1 MVQHEPRRYRAFISY
16 SHRDKAVTQ
25 WLHHALETY
34 RIPKAL
40 IGKETRVG
48 PVPARLTPIFR
59 DRDELP
65 ASGDLGRELRAAL
78 ENSMF
83 LVVIC
88 SPASAKSMWVNEEI
102 KSFKKLHGEDRV
114 LALVVGGEPYASNG
128 ANPDQECFPHSL
140 RYTLGP
146 DGEIS
151 DVPAEPI
158 AADAREGA
166 DGKRLAKLKLVAGL
180 TGSRLDELVQRE
192 TQRRI
197 RRLAM
202 ISTGATIGMVFAV
215 GLAVYANSQR
225 LEAVAQRKIA
235 ERESAT
241 ARAAA
246 DYLVDTFKLSN
257 PGVDNPREITALTI
271 LGRSAERARTEL
283 KDQPVVQSRLIAA
296 LGRAYNN
303 LGLSTEA
310 QAALEA
316 SLPAIRSIGVQG
328 AEAELVLADS
338 YFRQGK
344 FDQALASVRSAEKT
358 LAGSTEDTGKLRG
371 QAAYYEGKIRY
382 GQAEMK
388 QAIAAFDRAL
398 AIYKTTPDVQGTQ
411 LASTWENR
419 GLALSDDGQ
428 YEAAETSLSTA
439 LAIGRKANGEEH
451 LRTGQVWFSLG
462 MNAYLAGNMKLA
474 ETRIGKALEI
484 ERKMLDPDNPI
495 LADTLSMLGQIYQGE
510 HRLDEAAKALRESIK
525 VYRARHKNG
534 HYSIGIADVYLGL
547 IESERG
553 NTKKALEYLDDAK
566 VNYDASYGK
575 LHANHGDLLVNRAV
589 VLANAGRMV
598 EARADC
604 AEGLGIL
611 GQTLGADASYTKQ
624 MAKTCADLK
633 PGKA

>member
-1 MVQHEPRRYRAFISY
+1 MQHEPRKYRAFISY
-16 SHRDKAVTQ
+16 SHRDKTVTQ

-48 PVPARLTPIFR
+48 PIPARLTPIFR

-151 DVPAEPI
+151 DIPAEPI

-166 DGKRLAKLKLVAGL
+166 DGKRLAKMKLVAGL
-180 TGSRLDELVQRE
+180 TGARLDELVQRE
-192 TQRRI
+192 TQRRL

-202 ISTGATIGMVFAV
+202 ISTGATIGMIFAV

-271 LGRSAERARTEL
+271 LGRSADRARVEL
-283 KDQPVVQSRLIAA
+283 KGQPVVQSRLIAA
-296 LGRAYNN
+296 LARAYNN
-303 LGLSTEA
+303 LGLSSEA

-316 SLPAIRSIGVQG
+316 ALPAIRSIGTEG
-328 AEAELVLADS
+328 AEAELVLADT

-344 FDQALASVRSAEKT
+344 FEQALATVGRAKQA
-358 LAGSTEDTGKLRG
+358 LAADPEDNGELRG
-371 QAAYYEGKIRY
+371 RAAFYEGRIRY
-382 GQAEMK
+382 GQAETK
-388 QAIAAFDRAL
+388 AAIAAFDQAL
-398 AIYKTTPDVQGTQ
+398 AIYKATPGVPVAHIV
-411 LASTWENR
+411 LAYESR
-419 GLALSDDGQ
+419 GAALSDAGR
-428 YEAAETSLSTA
+428 YAEAEKSLLSA
-439 LAIGRKANGEEH
+439 LAISQKANGESH
-451 LRTGQVWFSLG
+451 LETGQIWTNLS
-462 MNAYLAGNMKLA
+462 MNAFLAGNLPQARDRIAKSLA
-474 ETRIGKALEI
+474 I
-484 ERKMLDPDNPI
+484 ERKMLDADNPI
-495 LADTLSMLGQIYQGE
+495 IADTLSIQGQIYQGLGQ
-510 HRLDEAAKALRESIK
+510 LDLASKSLKEAVK
-525 VYRARHKNG
+525 VYRARYKNG

-553 NTKKALEYLDDAK
+553 NTTKALNYLDDAK

-589 VLANAGRMV
+589 VLAKAGRMV
-598 EARADC
+598 EAKSDC
-604 AEGLGIL
+604 AEGLDIL
-611 GQTLGADASYTKQ
+611 GQTLGKDASYTQQ
-624 MAKTCADLK
+624 MAKTCAELK

>member
-1 MVQHEPRRYRAFISY
+1 VQHEPRRYRAFISY
-16 SHRDKAVTQ
+16 SHRDKAITQ

-151 DVPAEPI
+151 DIPAEPI

-180 TGSRLDELVQRE
+180 TGARLDELVQRE
-192 TQRRI
+192 TQRRM

-215 GLAVYANSQR
+215 GLALYANSQR

-235 ERESAT
+235 EQESAT
-241 ARAAA
+241 ARAAS
-246 DYLVDTFKLSN
+246 DYLVETFKLSD

-296 LGRAYNN
+296 LARAYNN
-303 LGLSTEA
+303 LGLSDEA
-310 QAALEA
+310 QTALEA
-316 SLPAIRSIGVQG
+316 SLPVIRKLGPEG
-328 AEAELVLADS
+328 ASAELVLADT
-338 YFRQGK
+338 YLRKGL
-344 FDQALASVRSAEKT
+344 FDRALASVRTAE
-358 LAGSTEDTGKLRG
+358 R
-371 QAAYYEGKIRY
+371 
-382 GQAEMK
+382 
-388 QAIAAFDRAL
+388 AIAADPERYPDIMASAAFAEGRIHYGTADYDPAIKAFNRAL
-398 AIYKTTPDVQGTQ
+398 AVYNRNPEKSLKS
-411 LASTWENR
+411 LASTYEN
-419 GLALSDDGQ
+419 LAAVLSNSGR
-428 YEAAETSLSTA
+428 YAEAEKA
-439 LAIGRKANGEEH
+439 LAAALTASTKVNGENH
-451 LRTGQVWFSLG
+451 LDAGQIWFAMA
-462 MNAYLAGNMKLA
+462 MNAYLAGDLPLA
-474 ETRIGKALEI
+474 EKRIAKTLSI

-495 LADTLSMLGQIYQGE
+495 IADALSMQGQIYQGQ
-510 HRLDEAAKALRESIK
+510 KALEPAARSLQEAVK
-525 VYRARHKNG
+525 VYRARYKTG
-534 HYSIGIADVYLGL
+534 HYMIGIADVYLAL

-553 NTKKALEYLDDAK
+553 NTKKALAYIDEAR
-566 VNYDASYGK
+566 VNYDASYGEI
-575 LHANHGDLLVNRAV
+575 HANHGDLLVNRAI
-589 VLANAGRMV
+589 VLARAGRMT

-604 AEGLGIL
+604 AEGLEIL
-611 GQTLGADASYTKQ
+611 GQTLGKDAAFTKQ
-624 MAKTCADLK
+624 LAEICAGLK

>member
-1 MVQHEPRRYRAFISY
+1 VHEPRRYRAFISY

-40 IGKETRVG
+40 IGKETRIG

-151 DVPAEPI
+151 DIPAEPI

-166 DGKRLAKLKLVAGL
+166 DGKRLAKMKLVAGL
-180 TGSRLDELVQRE
+180 TGARLDELVQRE
-192 TQRRI
+192 TQRRL

-202 ISTGATIGMVFAV
+202 ISTGATIGMVFAI

-283 KDQPVVQSRLIAA
+283 KDQPVVQTRLIAA
-296 LGRAYNN
+296 LARAFNN
-303 LGLSTEA
+303 LGLTDEA
-310 QAALEA
+310 ETALEA
-316 SLPAIRSIGVQG
+316 SLPVIRKLGTEGV
-328 AEAELVLADS
+328 EAELVLADT

-344 FDQALASVRSAEKT
+344 FDEALASVRDAERLMATDPKVP
-358 LAGSTEDTGKLRG
+358 GKLRG
-371 QAAYYEGKIRY
+371 YAAFTEGRIRY
-382 GQAEMK
+382 GQADLK
-388 QAIAAFDRAL
+388 AAIAAYNRAL
-398 AIYKTTPDVQGTQ
+398 AIYEKTPGTPLSQMAVTY
-411 LASTWENR
+411 ENR

-428 YEAAETSLSTA
+428 YAEAERSLAQALAANRKAHGERHLETGQIWYSLALTAFYKGDYKLAEDRIARA
-439 LAIGRKANGEEH
+439 LAI
-451 LRTGQVWFSLG
+451 
-462 MNAYLAGNMKLA
+462 
-474 ETRIGKALEI
+474 
-484 ERKMLDPDNPI
+484 ERQMLDADNPI
-495 LADTLSMLGQIYQGE
+495 IADSLLMQGQIYQAQG
-510 HRLDEAAKALRESIK
+510 RLKQAADAINDAVK
-525 VYRARHKNG
+525 VYRARYKDG
-534 HYSIGIADVYLGL
+534 HYLIGIADVYLAL

-553 NTKKALEYLDDAK
+553 KTKRALEYLDDAR

-589 VLANAGRMV
+589 ILAKAGRMV

-604 AEGLGIL
+604 REGIGIL
-611 GQTLGADASYTKQ
+611 VQTLGKDAAFTRQ
-624 MAKTCADLK
+624 LTETCATLK

>member
-1 MVQHEPRRYRAFISY
+1 VSEARRYRAFISY
-16 SHRDKAVTQ
+16 SHRDKTITQ
-25 WLHHALETY
+25 WVHHALETY

-128 ANPDQECFPHSL
+128 PNPDQECFPHSL

-146 DGEIS
+146 DGEMS

-180 TGSRLDELVQRE
+180 TGARLDELVQRE

-215 GLAVYANSQR
+215 GLALYANSQR

-271 LGRSAERARTEL
+271 LGRSADRARTEL
-283 KDQPVVQSRLIAA
+283 KDQPVVQTRLIAA
-296 LGRAYNN
+296 LAKAFNN
-303 LGLSTEA
+303 LGLTDEA
-310 QAALEA
+310 EAALEA
-316 SLPAIRSIGVQG
+316 SLPVIRSIGTEGV
-328 AEAELVLADS
+328 EAELVLADT

-344 FDQALASVRSAEKT
+344 FDAALASVRDAERLMAT
-358 LAGSTEDTGKLRG
+358 DPNVPGKLRG
-371 QAAYYEGKIRY
+371 YAAFTEGRIRY
-382 GQAEMK
+382 GQADLK
-388 QAIAAFDRAL
+388 AAIAAYDRAL
-398 AIYKTTPDVQGTQ
+398 AIYEKTPGTPLGQ
-411 LASTWENR
+411 LAVTYENR
-419 GLALSDDGQ
+419 GLALSDDGK
-428 YEAAETSLSTA
+428 YPAAEESL
-439 LAIGRKANGEEH
+439 
-451 LRTGQVWFSLG
+451 
-462 MNAYLAGNMKLA
+462 
-474 ETRIGKALEI
+474 GKALSANIRAHGEQHLETGQIWYSLALTAFYKGDYDLAERRIAKALTI
-484 ERKMLDPDNPI
+484 ERKMLDRDNPI
-495 LADTLSMLGQIYQGE
+495 LADSLLMQGQIFQAQG
-510 HRLDEAAKALRESIK
+510 RLKQAADSINEAVK
-525 VYRARHKNG
+525 VYRARYKDG
-534 HYSIGIADVYLGL
+534 HYLIGIADVYLAL

-553 NTKKALEYLDDAK
+553 NTRKALNYLDDAK

-575 LHANHGDLLVNRAV
+575 LHANHGDLLVNRAS
-589 VLANAGRMV
+589 VLAKAGRMT

-604 AEGLGIL
+604 REGVSIL
-611 GQTLGADASYTKQ
+611 VQTLGKDASFTKQ
-624 MAKTCADLK
+624 LAETCANLK
-633 PGKA
+633 PGRA

>member
-1 MVQHEPRRYRAFISY
+1 MQHEPRRYRAFISY
-16 SHRDKAVTQ
+16 SHRDKTITQ

-128 ANPDQECFPHSL
+128 ANPDLECFPHSL

-151 DVPAEPI
+151 DIPAEPI

-180 TGSRLDELVQRE
+180 TGARLDELVQRE
-192 TQRRI
+192 TQRRM

-215 GLAVYANSQR
+215 GLALYANSQR

-241 ARAAA
+241 ARAAS

-271 LGRSAERARTEL
+271 LSRSAERARTEL
-283 KDQPVVQSRLIAA
+283 KNQPVVQSRLIAA
-296 LGRAYNN
+296 LARAYNN
-303 LGLSTEA
+303 LGLPSEA
-310 QAALEA
+310 QSALQA
-316 SLPAIRSIGVQG
+316 SLPAIRSIGPEG

-338 YFRQGK
+338 YFWLSK
-344 FDQALASVRSAEKT
+344 FDEALASVRSAEKA
-358 LAGSTEDTGKLRG
+358 LAGAPDSYAKLKSS
-371 QAAYYEGKIRY
+371 AAITEGKILY
-382 GQAEMK
+382 GKSELEP
-388 QAIAAFDRAL
+388 AIAAFDRAL
-398 AIYKTTPDVQGTQ
+398 AIMKTTPDTAPAQM
-411 LASTWENR
+411 ASTLELR
-419 GLALSDDGQ
+419 GLALSDNGKFA
-428 YEAAETSLSTA
+428 EAEKSLLSA
-439 LAIGRKANGEEH
+439 LAISRKADGERH
-451 LRTGQVWFSLG
+451 RRTGSIWFSLG
-462 MNAYLAGNMKLA
+462 LNAFNEGNLKLA
-474 ETRIGKALEI
+474 EERVGKAI
-484 ERKMLDPDNPI
+484 DIDRQMLDADNPI
-495 LADTLSMLGQIYQGE
+495 LADALALMGRIYHGE
-510 HRLDEAAKALRESIK
+510 HKLDEAAKALREAVR
-525 VYRARHKNG
+525 VYRLRYPKG
-534 HYSIGIADVYLGL
+534 HYTIGVADVYLGL

-553 NTKKALEYLDDAK
+553 NTRKALAHLDDAE

-575 LHANHGDLLVNRAV
+575 MHANHGDLEVERAI
-589 VLANAGRMV
+589 VLARAGRMV
-598 EARADC
+598 EARAAC
-604 AEGLGIL
+604 AEGLDIMDKTMGKD
-611 GQTLGADASYTKQ
+611 ADWTKEL
-624 MAKTCADLK
+624 AETCAGLK

>member
-1 MVQHEPRRYRAFISY
+1 VQPEPRRYRAFISY
-16 SHRDKAVTQ
+16 SHRDKAITQ

-34 RIPKAL
+34 RIPKGL

-128 ANPDQECFPHSL
+128 ANPELECFPHSL

-235 ERESAT
+235 EQESAT
-241 ARAAA
+241 ARAAS
-246 DYLVDTFKLSN
+246 DYLVETFKLSD

-283 KDQPVVQSRLIAA
+283 KDQPVVQARLIAA
-296 LGRAYNN
+296 LARAYNN
-303 LGLSTEA
+303 LGLSDEA
-310 QAALEA
+310 QVALET
-316 SLPAIRSIGVQG
+316 SLPAIRRIGAEG
-328 AEAELVLADS
+328 AEAELVLADT
-338 YFRQGK
+338 YFRKGL
-344 FDQALASVRSAEKT
+344 FDRALASVRNAEKS
-358 LAGSTEDTGKLRG
+358 LATSTEGNGKLRG
-371 QAAYYEGKIRY
+371 QAAYFEGKIHY
-382 GQAEMK
+382 GMADYGP
-388 QAIAAFDRAL
+388 AIAAFDRAL
-398 AIYKTTPDVQGTQ
+398 AIYKTTPDVSGPV

-428 YEAAETSLSTA
+428 YEAAEKSLSRA
-439 LAIGRKANGEEH
+439 LAIGRKANGERH
-451 LRTGQVWFSLG
+451 LRTGQLWFSLG
-462 MNAYLAGNMKLA
+462 MNAYLAGDMKLA
-474 ETRIGKALEI
+474 EERIGKALDI
-484 ERKMLDPDNPI
+484 ERQMLDPDNPI

-510 HRLDEAAKALRESIK
+510 HRLDEASKALRDAIR
-525 VYRARHKNG
+525 VYRARYKNG
-534 HYSIGIADVYLGL
+534 HYVIGIADVYLAL

-553 NTKKALEYLDDAK
+553 NTKKALAYLDDAQ
-566 VNYDASYGK
+566 VNYDASYGEI
-575 LHANHGDLLVNRAV
+575 HANHGDLLVNRAI
-589 VLANAGRMV
+589 VLARAGRMT

-604 AEGLGIL
+604 AEGLEIL
-611 GQTLGADASYTKQ
+611 GQTLGKDAPFTRQ
-624 MAKTCADLK
+624 LAETCAGLK